1 MANEELRL
9 KIRTLVEGLRDVER
23 LADAQ
28 GDVNRQAGRQV
39 PDNTRRYRRGVR
51 EATQRSEQFRRVAG
65 QLRTAVAGIGF
76 GLAAARLGRFTRE
89 QLESA
94 EALQQTAD
102 RLGLGTEKLQEYR
115 FAAEQVRV
123 DQNTLELGLQRFNRR
138 VGEAA
143 AGTGELKQ
151 VLDDY
156 DISVR
161 DSNGNIR
168 AQDEILAD
176 LADRVA
182 NAESAQQQLRI
193 AFKAFDSE
201 GAALVNLL
209 RQGSDGMARLGREAR
224 QTGRVID
231 RELIADAAALNNELS
246 NFFGELQT
254 ALREGFL
261 REFVGEADEL
271 RELMDDEQFKQN
283 IRNIGELLATLATA
297 LGAVAKATL
306 DAGQI
311 LGEAFAREGGAA
323 AGIKDIREEIE
334 EIDRILRERRE
345 GSFLGNL
352 LSGNLGINVGTDEEL
367 RARRRELEEQL
378 AMLQS
383 LRGFRV
389 DTAVGFGDVP
399 LAAGGGGGGGGG
411 DGGGG
416 RDLLAARVG
425 DFEALPSVLDVTRQ
439 LEESL
444 ERDAEAADRLGSTIG
459 DFEMPPTVLDVTRE
473 LEENLRRDAE
483 QMDEMSQFAI
493 EAARNMQRGFSDF
506 FFDPFEQGLE
516 GLEQAFLRTIQRMI
530 ADALAADLLN
540 AMFGEASGTEGGQTA
555 QLFQGL
561 FSLFSTAH
569 AGGVVGRTAFPQR
582 AASPLAWAGAPRM
595 HVGGIAGDEV
605 PIVARRGE
613 EILPASSPR
622 HIANAGA
629 APQVNMRNVNVI
641 REQDIADA
649 MAGPAG
655 EQVVLNIIGRNP
667 DSVRGALG
675 N

>member
-9 KIRTLVEGLRDVER
+9 KIRALVDGVREVER

-28 GDVNRQAGRQV
+28 GDVNRAAGRQV

-156 DISVR
+156 DIAVR

-168 AQDEILAD
+168 DQDEILAD

-209 RQGSDGMARLGREAR
+209 RQGSEGMADLGREAR

-231 RELIADAAALNNELS
+231 AELIADAAELNNELS
-246 NFFGELQT
+246 NFFGELET
-254 ALREGFL
+254 ALSEGFL
-261 REFVGEADEL
+261 REFVGEADDL
-271 RELMDDEQFKQN
+271 RELMGDEQFVEDM
-283 IRNIGELLATLATA
+283 RNIGEVLANIAVFAGDAAGAFLE
-297 LGAVAKATL
+297 LGRGI
-306 DAGQI
+306 GQAI
-311 LGEAFAREGGAA
+311 ARAQGFEGGLDDM
-323 AGIKDIREEIE
+323 KRRVE
-334 EIDRILRERRE
+334 EIDRLLEERQVAGIPLLESQAQALRQE
-345 GSFLGNL
+345 
-352 LSGNLGINVGTDEEL
+352 
-367 RARRRELEEQL
+367 RARLQETIALLE
-378 AMLQS
+378 
-383 LRGFRV
+383 RTTGGGFRV
-389 DTAVGFGDVP
+389 DTSVGFGDVP
-399 LAAGGGGGGGGG
+399 LAGGGDGGGGGGGGRS
-411 DGGGG
+411 

-425 DFEALPSVLDVTRQ
+425 DFEALPSVLDVTRE
-439 LEESL
+439 LEANL

-459 DFEMPPTVLDVTRE
+459 DFEMPPTVLEVTRE

-483 QMDEMSQFAI
+483 QMGEMSQFAI

-555 QLFQGL
+555 QLVQGL
-561 FSLFSTAH
+561 FSIFSTAH
-569 AGGVVGRTAFPQR
+569 EGGVVGRTAFPQR

-605 PIVARRGE
+605 PIIARRGE

-622 HIANAGA
+622 HIANAGG
-629 APQVNMRNVNVI
+629 PPTVNMRNVNVI

-667 DSVRGALG
+667 DSVRGAL